1 MNACLEIKYR
11 SDLIRTDFFGVE
23 TWDKL
28 ISFKK
33 VMTSQDLSDNTNSL
47 TVPNYMGH

>member
-1 MNACLEIKYR
+1 MNACLEIKCR
-11 SDLIRTDFFGVE
+11 SDFDSHRLFGIE

-33 VMTSQDLSDNTNSL
+33 VMTSQVLSNNTNSL
-47 TVPNYMGH
+47 AVPNYMGH